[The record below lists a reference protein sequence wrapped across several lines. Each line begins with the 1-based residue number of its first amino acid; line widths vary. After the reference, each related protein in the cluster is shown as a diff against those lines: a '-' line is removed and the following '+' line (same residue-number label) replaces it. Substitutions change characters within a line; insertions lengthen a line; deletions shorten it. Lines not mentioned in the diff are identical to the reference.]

1 MMTMNSDKYR
11 DLIRAIQKPVGPAN
25 SERRCLQEK
34 FSLLSQMV
42 FLMATNDL
50 EMIEKRQEKLEV
62 KLSKYA
68 KYGVVFGFAILLG
81 ILFQSPE
88 TLKTVFGLLV
98 KIF

>member
-1 MMTMNSDKYR
+1 MNSEKYR
-11 DLIRAIQKPVGPAN
+11 ELIKAIQKPVGPAE

-34 FSLLSQMV
+34 FALLSQMV

-50 EMIEKRQEKLEV
+50 ETICNRQGKLEA

-68 KYGVVFGFAILLG
+68 KYGAIFGFAILLG

-88 TLKTVFGLLV
+88 TLKGIIGLLA

>member
-1 MMTMNSDKYR
+1 MNSDKYK
-11 DLIRAIQKPVGPAN
+11 DLIRAIQKPVGPAE

-50 EMIEKRQEKLEV
+50 ETICQRQEKLET

-68 KYGVVFGFAILLG
+68 KYGAVFGFAILLG

-88 TLKTVFGLLV
+88 TLKSIIGILV

>member
-1 MMTMNSDKYR
+1 MNSDKYR
-11 DLIRAIQKPVGPAN
+11 DLIRAIQKEVSPHE

-42 FLMATNDL
+42 FLIATNDL
-50 EMIEKRQEKLEV
+50 EMIEERQEKLEA
-62 KLSKYA
+62 KISKYA
-68 KYGVVFGFAILLG
+68 KYGAIFGFAILLG

-88 TLKTVFGLLV
+88 TLKVIFGLLV

>member
-1 MMTMNSDKYR
+1 MNGYKYR
-11 DLIRAIQKPVGPAN
+11 DLIRAIQKPVGPDE

-42 FLMATNDL
+42 FLLANDL

-68 KYGVVFGFAILLG
+68 KYGAIFGFAILLG

-88 TLKTVFGLLV
+88 TLKAIIGILA

>member
-1 MMTMNSDKYR
+1 MNSDKYR
-11 DLIRAIQKPVGPAN
+11 DLIRAIQKPVGPAE

-50 EMIEKRQEKLEV
+50 EEIEKRMERLEA

-68 KYGVVFGFAILLG
+68 KYGAIFGFAILLG

-88 TLKTVFGLLV
+88 TLKSIIGILA

>member
-1 MMTMNSDKYR
+1 MNSDKYKE
-11 DLIRAIQKPVGPAN
+11 LIKAIQKAPLVREN
-25 SERRCLQEK
+25 EHRFLQEK

-68 KYGVVFGFAILLG
+68 KYGAIFGFAILLG

-88 TLKTVFGLLV
+88 TLKGIIGILA

>member
-1 MMTMNSDKYR
+1 MNSEKYR
-11 DLIRAIQKPVGPAN
+11 ELIRAIQKEVSPHE

-34 FSLLSQMV
+34 FGLLSQMV

-50 EMIEKRQEKLEV
+50 ETICKRQEKLEA

-68 KYGVVFGFAILLG
+68 KYGAIFGFAILLG
-81 ILFQSPE
+81 IFLQSPE
-88 TLKTVFGLLV
+88 TLKGIIGLLA